1 VTTLNYASLL
11 SSDNVRAWL
20 RVIREGESNQE
31 DDGLQSA
38 YRAMYHPT
46 QRRFYAGNL
55 RGAGHPQAFEPLPDG
70 SGRKSSAFGA
80 YQFVWTTWKAINTKY
95 GLPDD
100 ISPYSQDCHAVAL
113 IYDVGAL
120 DDVIDG
126 RFDEALR
133 KCGSQ
138 WASLPN
144 SSLSD
149 GGSKLAYDRAA
160 EVWRRYGGSVPVVIS
175 SAPRPAPVEDR
186 STPARP
192 EDVDRINEQESPMA
206 FPFAFA
212 IPLIQSLIE
221 AFSPVARAKVTKALD
236 KQGMDPTASGAVADS
251 LMGIIKS
258 LAGQGLGVTVGPAG
272 VTPAQP
278 VADPV
283 VAVATVKSDARLLA
297 EAEAQF
303 TDYLD
308 KIAPMVDRIEKLEQ
322 GAWQA
327 SEDSMD
333 RAAARQVPSAED
345 WMAKAL
351 VSGILVVSGFLI
363 VLVAG
368 VAIAQI
374 VLLTSRTPTTEV
386 WAALTGIIGTTLG
399 ILGTVFA
406 FRFGTNRQS
415 SAKDVVIAEL
425 SARRN

>member
-1 VTTLNYASLL
+1 LK
-11 SSDNVRAWL
+11 
-20 RVIREGESNQE
+20 
-31 DDGLQSA
+31 
-38 YRAMYHPT
+38 
-46 QRRFYAGNL
+46 
-55 RGAGHPQAFEPLPDG
+55 DG
-70 SGRKSSAFGA
+70 SGRKSSAAGA
-80 YQFVWTTWKAINTKY
+80 YQETMTTW
-95 GLPDD
+95 DD
-100 ISPYSQDCHAVAL
+100 IRARYPNIGPEFTPVEQMKCAVAL
-113 IYDVGAL
+113 MYDEGAL

-126 RFDEALR
+126 NLGEFIR
-133 KCGSQ
+133 KCGGR

-144 SSLSD
+144 SSLQD
-149 GGSKLAYDRAA
+149 GGRKMSMADA
-160 EVWRRYGGSVPVVIS
+160 EAVWKRFGGSVPVVIS
-175 SAPRPAPVEDR
+175 SKPRPAPVEDR

-192 EDVDRINEQESPMA
+192 EDVERINEQESPAMA

-278 VADPV
+278 IADPV